1 MCVRD
6 DDKDKKIAT
15 LRKRLSR
22 EVRAREQAEQLL
34 ESKALELF
42 QVNQNLLVSIQKAKN
57 KSARVNAIM
66 NSIKDS
72 VVATNQQM
80 EILDINKSCVEMWGI
95 PYAGLIGRSVFEFV
109 ENDQIRDYQALC
121 LCAAADESDE
131 IKEFNFRTLDGGFL
145 PAEVKVS
152 TFQHDD
158 ELFLLHL
165 IRNVSN
171 KKRLQKEREAMQEE
185 LANAAKWEAV
195 GQLAGGIAHEINT
208 PAQYIGDNLHFLS
221 EANEEIIEILNK
233 ALDLKKVCK
242 QNGQYLD
249 YVQEIDHLIE
259 SYDLEYLCEEVPQAL
274 KQSAQGIAQVSH
286 IVLAMKN
293 FSHPGTEE
301 KKPFDINAAI
311 DTTLTVSRNE
321 WKNIATV
328 VTDFD
333 EHVGLVPCIP
343 GGMNQVFLN
352 IIVNA
357 AHAIEVKGHGIMG
370 EIRIVTRKLADQV
383 EIVISDSGCGMPPD
397 VVKNIFNPFFTTKE
411 VGKGTGQGLAI
422 VNDIIVKKHN
432 GTIKVDTKEG
442 KGTSFI
448 IKLPCE

>member
-1 MCVRD
+1 MCD
-6 DDKDKKIAT
+6 DDKDRKIAT

-42 QVNQNLLVSIQKAKN
+42 QVNQNLLGSIQKAKN
-57 KSARVNAIM
+57 RSARVNAIM

-72 VVATNQQM
+72 VVATNQKM
-80 EILDINKSCVEMWGI
+80 EILDVNKSCVGMWGI
-95 PYAGLIGRSVFEFV
+95 PYAGLMGRSVLEFV
-109 ENDQIRDYQALC
+109 ENRQIADYEALC
-121 LCAAADESDE
+121 LSASADEQDE
-131 IKEFNFRTLDGGFL
+131 IKEFNFRTLDGGFV
-145 PAEVKVS
+145 PAEVKIS

-158 ELFLLHL
+158 ERFLLHL

-221 EANEEIIEILNK
+221 ECNEEILEILNK
-233 ALDLKKVCK
+233 ALELKKACE

-249 YVQEIDHLIE
+249 YVQEIDRLIE
-259 SYDLEYLCEEVPQAL
+259 AYDLEYLCEEVPQAL

-286 IVLAMKN
+286 IVRAMKN

-357 AHAIEVKGHGIMG
+357 AHAIDVKGHETMG

-383 EIVISDSGCGMPPD
+383 EIVISDTGCGMPPE

-411 VGKGTGQGLAI
+411 VGRGTGQGLAI
-422 VNDIIVKKHN
+422 VNDIIVQKHK
-432 GTIKVDTKEG
+432 GTIKVATKEG

-448 IKLPCE
+448 IRIPCK